1 MITEH
6 DLQEAIAECEGQR
19 NPTANTC
26 IKLAAFYT
34 IRQNMFPDKIEPIS
48 GHSYAG
54 SRELDLAQVNPSYG
68 SEVIDYD
75 SGSEFLRL
83 INGSDINSVLKVIDD
98 AMSTLSVVNPR
109 LYKSIMNRLSEM

>member
-34 IRQNMFPDKIEPIS
+34 IREHLFGRNDEPPPV
-48 GHSYAG
+48 GYSYSPAPEQIPKTAVAYEGDTEFSQAIAG
-54 SRELDLAQVNPSYG
+54 RDPVEMWGVMDEL
-68 SEVIDYD
+68 
-75 SGSEFLRL
+75 
-83 INGSDINSVLKVIDD
+83 
-98 AMSTLSVVNPR
+98 MTTLQVVNPR
-109 LYKSIMNRLSEM
+109 LYAGVMRKIAE